1 MNINERVM
9 LMNLANLSPED
20 LMYLHKLKALA
31 TVLQC
36 RLQLKHGMIGH
47 DISDSNHSDLQK
59 HINKETL

>member
-9 LMNLANLSPED
+9 LMNLANLSEED
-20 LMYLHKLKALA
+20 KDYLHKLKNLAQAL
-31 TVLQC
+31 TG

-47 DISDSNHSDLQK
+47 DISDSNHSDLEK